1 MRPYSKPTLRF
12 TFPIILNFFF
22 FEKKGQ
28 KFVEILKALT
38 QVFKTKSQITLKLM
52 ILF

>member
-12 TFPIILNFFF
+12 TFPIILNFF